1 MLFTTPEQFV
11 ILAATLLAGW
21 LLGYVSAPS
30 AKKWRR
36 KVRAQSDSFT
46 AYHHDTEDKLRAA
59 TQRALDLKAEAEALR
74 ADHVEAERTIDA
86 FRVAATRTLV
96 DPASPP
102 VEPEPVVAPEDP
114 HVTAA
119 EETPPEHVDPA
130 APEPIVP
137 AEDPAPV
144 AEDSH
149 PAPETSAA
157 PEQAPFG
164 KTPRDDLT
172 GIHGIDAGLATR
184 LFALGIVRFED
195 IEQLSAEDEVV
206 LEQRLAL
213 PAGTIA
219 IDRWR
224 EQATL
229 LRAGEDS
236 EGLPHPQ
243 P

>member
-21 LLGYVSAPS
+21 LLGYASAPS

-59 TQRALDLKAEAEALR
+59 TQRALDLNAEAEALR

-96 DPASPP
+96 EPASRPVEPSPP

-144 AEDSH
+144 AKDAH
-149 PAPETSAA
+149 PA

-172 GIHGIDAGLATR
+172 GIRDIDAGLATR

-195 IEQLSAEDEVV
+195 IEQLSAEDEIV

-224 EQATL
+224 EQAML

-236 EGLPHPQ
+236 EGLPHSQ